1 MTSRKTSS
9 IRSGITIAVLLSLT
23 GCLSGGSQ
31 PNVDKSTTGC
41 SGGSALIGIRDG
53 QMQTICGC
61 TEGVTQIPAGTDLVC
76 TVNQGTLVV
85 FDFSGNQS
93 IHQIISDGIPSFV
106 SSPPSIPDNG
116 GGPDVPSHAVHL
128 LNSGT
133 YRFYDAF
140 NSQQTGR
147 IIVQ

>member
-1 MTSRKTSS
+1 MQKLRYS
-9 IRSGITIAVLLSLT
+9 IRDRFAAAALMLVFSA
-23 GCLSGGSQ
+23 CLSGGSR
-31 PNVDKSTTGC
+31 PNVDKSKTGC
-41 SGGSALIGIRDG
+41 SAGSALIGIRDG
-53 QMQTICGC
+53 QLQTICGC
-61 TEGVTQIPAGTDLVC
+61 SEGVTQIPAGTDLVC
-76 TVNQGTLVV
+76 TVNRGTVVV

-116 GGPDVPSHAVHL
+116 DGPEVPSHAVQL
-128 LNSGT
+128 LNAGT

-147 IIVQ
+147 IVVQ